1 MPSGKLFARLMAGV
15 ILLLTG
21 AASNLQA
28 QTISYTTNS
37 TDALSAF
44 NRGLEAYDEF
54 DYVEASELFTEAIS
68 ADSNFAMAWYYR
80 ALTSRNTAR
89 FVDDLAIAEKL
100 SGGASEPERLIIE
113 STRAINDG
121 KEKEAR
127 ADLEKL
133 VTLVPD
139 DARAYYVLGSF
150 YFDRGEWGEADSAYV
165 KAIDIDSS
173 FAAAY
178 DRLGYVYAFE
188 EKYPEALET
197 LRKYASLRPNSP
209 KPYNSMGDIYLY
221 MGKHDSSMAAYGH
234 ALSLSPDF
242 VLSMVGEG
250 NNMVFTDQFDSAR
263 VIFKQILLQAKTAAD
278 TNLAY
283 SHAAWSYLY
292 EGKPDKAIEALR
304 AQLEWANGINDIY
317 TTAKIYNELAAIFL
331 EKGNCRHAM
340 YQSDQVRGIATMPGF
355 DPGTA
360 KAYLR
365 DANFVDAICFV
376 QLDKPNMADS
386 TLQAYREEAE
396 SSGSREQLADYHA
409 LAGIAAYW
417 NEDYQRS
424 IDELLQAD
432 PRDPFALF
440 YLGLAYQYRGLRE
453 KARMVFLR
461 VANFNHDS
469 PQYALIRAAAR
480 DRLEE

>member
-1 MPSGKLFARLMAGV
+1 MFSGIVLARLMAGAV
-15 ILLLTG
+15 LLWVLSVAG
-21 AASNLQA
+21 LQA
-28 QTISYTTNS
+28 QTISYTTKS
-37 TDALSAF
+37 PDALNTF
-44 NRGLEAYDEF
+44 NRGLEAYDDF
-54 DYVEASELFTEAIS
+54 DYSKASELFAEATS
-68 ADSNFAMAWYYR
+68 ADSDFAMAWYYR
-80 ALTSRNTAR
+80 GLTSQSTEQ
-89 FVDDLAIAEKL
+89 FVDYLAIAEKL
-100 SGGASEPERLIIE
+100 ASGASEPERLIIE

-127 ADLEKL
+127 ADLVRL

-150 YFDRGEWGEADSAYV
+150 YFDRGEWSDADSAYGR
-165 KAIDIDSS
+165 AISLDSS

-188 EKYPEALET
+188 DKYPEALET
-197 LRKYASLRPNSP
+197 LRKYAALRPNSP

-221 MGKHDSSMAAYGH
+221 MGKHDSSMAAYGR

-250 NNMVFTDQFDSAR
+250 NNLVFTDQFDSAR

-292 EGKPDKAIEALR
+292 EGKPDKAIEALQ
-304 AQLEWANGINDIY
+304 AQLDWASGSNDSY
-317 TTAKIYNELAAIFL
+317 TVAKVYNELAAIYL

-340 YQSDQVRGIATMPGF
+340 FQSDQVRGLATMPGF
-355 DPGTA
+355 DSGTA

-376 QLDKPNMADS
+376 QLDKPDKADS
-386 TLQAYREEAE
+386 SLQAYREEAE
-396 SSGSREQLADYHA
+396 SSGSKEQLAGYHA

-417 NEDYQRS
+417 NEDYGRS
-424 IDELLQAD
+424 IEELRQAD

-440 YLGLAYQYRGLRE
+440 YLGLAYQSRGLRE
-453 KARMVFLR
+453 EARMVFMR
-461 VANFNHDS
+461 VANYNHDS
-469 PQYALIRAAAR
+469 PEYALIRSAAR
-480 DRLEE
+480 DRLER

>member
-1 MPSGKLFARLMAGV
+1 MFSGKLSRWLIVGLV
-15 ILLLTG
+15 LLWFSS
-21 AASNLQA
+21 AANSQA
-28 QTISYTTNS
+28 QTISYTTKSNE
-37 TDALSAF
+37 ALNAF
-44 NRGLEAYDEF
+44 TRGLDAYDDF
-54 DYVEASELFTEAIS
+54 DYSGAYELFSEAIS

-80 ALTSRNTAR
+80 ALASQSTTG

-100 SGGASEPERLIIE
+100 ASGASEPERLIIQ

-133 VTLVPD
+133 VGLVPD
-139 DARAYYVLGSF
+139 DPRAYYALGSF
-150 YFDRGEWGEADSAYV
+150 YFDRGEWGDAGSAYR

-197 LRKYASLRPNSP
+197 LRKYAAMRPNSP

-221 MGKHDSSMAAYGH
+221 MGKHDSSMAEYGR

-250 NNMVFTDQFDSAR
+250 NNLVFTDQFDSAR

-292 EGKPDKAIEALR
+292 EGKPDKAIEALE
-304 AQLEWANGINDIY
+304 AQLDWANGINDIY
-317 TTAKIYNELAAIFL
+317 TVAKVYNELAAIYL

-340 YQSDQVRGIATMPGF
+340 FQSDQVRGLATMPGF
-355 DPGTA
+355 DRSRA

-376 QLDKPNMADS
+376 QLDKPDMADS
-386 TLQAYREEAE
+386 SLQAYRREAE
-396 SSGSREQLADYHA
+396 SSGSKAQLADYHA

-417 NEDYQRS
+417 NEDYARS
-424 IDELLQAD
+424 IDELRQAD
-432 PRDPFALF
+432 ARDPFALF
-440 YLGLAYQYRGLRE
+440 YLGLAYQARGLRE
-453 KARMVFLR
+453 EARMVFLR
-461 VANFNHDS
+461 VANYNHDS

-480 DRLEE
+480 DRLEH